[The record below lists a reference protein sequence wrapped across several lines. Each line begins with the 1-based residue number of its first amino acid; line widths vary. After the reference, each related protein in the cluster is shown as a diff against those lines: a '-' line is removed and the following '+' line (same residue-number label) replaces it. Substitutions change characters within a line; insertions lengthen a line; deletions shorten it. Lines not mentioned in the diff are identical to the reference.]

1 MGYYNLKIRQG
12 DPVGLNAAM
21 TSSNTGKPPDIN
33 LRDWNFPAGTLRVLQ
48 LTDTHLYANPVG
60 SLLGINTLDSFER
73 VIRHFRDYHWPL
85 DVLLATGDLVHD
97 ASPEGYRNLGRIL
110 SGFRVPVFCLPG
122 NHDAPPVMRE
132 HLRNTGVY
140 TDTVIDHGPWRF
152 VMLDSVIPGEEGG
165 RLAPDQLKQLEE
177 ALASTDRHT
186 LVCMHHQPVDVGSL
200 WIDTMAIENP
210 GPLFEIID
218 RHANVR
224 GILWGHVHQTFEA
237 KHGDI
242 RLMASPST
250 CVQFAP
256 RTDDF
261 QVDEEPPGFRLLA
274 LLPDG
279 SIRSEVVRT
288 QEMPQGLELASSG
301 Y

>member
-1 MGYYNLKIRQG
+1 
-12 DPVGLNAAM
+12 M
-21 TSSNTGKPPDIN
+21 TSSITGSLPDSN
-33 LRDWNFPAGTLRVLQ
+33 LRESNFPPGTLRVLQ

-60 SLLGINTLDSFER
+60 TLLGMNTLDSFQR

-97 ASPEGYRNLGRIL
+97 ASPEGYALVAQML
-110 SGFRVPVFCLPG
+110 SGFNVPVFCLPG
-122 NHDAPPVMRE
+122 NHDVPPVMRE
-132 HLRNTGVY
+132 HLRGQRVH
-140 TDTVIDHGPWRF
+140 TDTVMDHGAWRF

-165 RLAPDQLKQLEE
+165 RLAADQLAQLEQ

-186 LVCMHHQPVDVGSL
+186 LVCMHHQPVNVGSA
-200 WIDTMAIENP
+200 WIDTMAIDNP
-210 GPLFEIID
+210 DPLFEIID
-218 RHANVR
+218 RYPHVR

-237 KHGDI
+237 RHGHV

-256 RTDDF
+256 KIDKF
-261 QVDEEPPGFRLLA
+261 KIDEEPPGFRLLA

-279 SIRSEVVRT
+279 TIRSEVVRLS
-288 QEMPQGLELASSG
+288 EMPQGLEMASSG

>member
-1 MGYYNLKIRQG
+1 
-12 DPVGLNAAM
+12 M
-21 TSSNTGKPPDIN
+21 TSGITGGRPDTN
-33 LRDWNFPAGTLRVLQ
+33 LRESHFPAGTLRVLQ

-60 SLLGINTLDSFER
+60 TLLGINTLDSFQR
-73 VIRHFRDYHWPL
+73 VIEHFRDYHWPL

-97 ASPEGYRNLGRIL
+97 ASAEGYAKVGEIL
-110 SGFRVPVFCLPG
+110 SSFGVPVFCLPG
-122 NHDAPPVMRE
+122 NHDVPPMMRQHLRAKRVHTHPVM
-132 HLRNTGVY
+132 
-140 TDTVIDHGPWRF
+140 DHGTWRF

-165 RLAPDQLKQLEE
+165 RLAADQLGLLEE

-186 LVCMHHQPVDVGSL
+186 LICMHHQPVDVGSA
-200 WIDTMAIENP
+200 WIDTMAIDNP
-210 GPLFEIID
+210 APLFEIID
-218 RHANVR
+218 RHPHVR

-237 KHGDI
+237 RRRGV

-250 CVQFAP
+250 CVQFTP
-256 RTDDF
+256 RIDDF

-288 QEMPQGLELASSG
+288 DEMPSGLELASSG